1 MEVGVKRGLQL
12 QLGNKKSPNCNKEM
26 LMLNKK
32 IQILYF
38 SQSVYGRSVEN
49 SYIKQSANVGICNV
63 FKDAESQEPCLLDRT
78 RGDLD

>member
-1 MEVGVKRGLQL
+1 MEVGVKRGLQF
-12 QLGNKKSPNCNKEM
+12 QLGSKKSPNCNKEM

-49 SYIKQSANVGICNV
+49 KQGDFKAKVQVGV
-63 FKDAESQEPCLLDRT
+63 GSVEHASPTF
-78 RGDLD
+78 